1 MSEVWTIAGRTLAIG
16 AIATC
21 VQLPLAIFV
30 GRWLARGRV
39 PARPLVQA
47 LVALPMFMP
56 PVAVGLVLL
65 LMLGPSGPLGGVTAG
80 WLYTEVA
87 AVLAAAI
94 VAFPIFARHAQ
105 EAFEAVP
112 VRLGQ
117 VSESLGISPWRTF
130 WRIDLPLA
138 RRGLVAGG
146 VLAFARGIAE
156 YGATAVVAGVIPG
169 HTETLSTGLMRRLMA
184 GDDRGAVLLA
194 GLSLVLG
201 LLAVVISEV
210 YLRRGRRT

>member
-1 MSEVWTIAGRTLAIG
+1 MSELWTIAARTVALG
-16 AIATC
+16 AVATA
-21 VQLPLAIFV
+21 VQLPLALAV

-47 LVALPMFMP
+47 LVVLPMFLP
-56 PVAVGLVLL
+56 PVAVGLLL
-65 LMLGPSGPLGGVTAG
+65 LLALGPSGPLGGLTGG

-87 AVLAAAI
+87 AVVAAAV

-112 VRLGQ
+112 VRLDQ
-117 VSESLGISPWRTF
+117 VSRSLGTSPWATF
-130 WRIDLPLA
+130 WRVDVPLA
-138 RRGLVAGG
+138 RPGLVAGAL
-146 VLAFARGIAE
+146 LAFARAISE

-184 GDDRGAVLLA
+184 GDDRGALALA
-194 GLSLVLG
+194 GLSAVLG
-201 LLAVVISEV
+201 VIAVVASELV
-210 YLRRGRRT
+210 LRRGRR

>member
-1 MSEVWTIAGRTLAIG
+1 MSELWSIVGRTVLIG
-16 AIATC
+16 AAATRA
-21 VQLPLAIFV
+21 QLPLAIFV
-30 GRWLARGRV
+30 GRGLARGRV
-39 PARPLVQA
+39 PMRPLVQA

-56 PVAVGLVLL
+56 PVAVGLLL
-65 LMLGPSGPLGGVTAG
+65 LLVLGPSGPLGGLTSGV
-80 WLYTEVA
+80 LYTEVA
-87 AVLAAAI
+87 AVLAAAV

-112 VRLGQ
+112 VRLGH
-117 VSESLGISPWRTF
+117 VSRSLGVSPWQTF
-130 WRIDLPLA
+130 WRVDLPLA

-184 GDDRGAVLLA
+184 GDDRGAVMMA

-201 LLAVVISEV
+201 LVAVVVSEV
-210 YLRRGRRT
+210 YLRRGRA

>member
-1 MSEVWTIAGRTLAIG
+1 VSELWAIAGRTVFIG
-16 AIATC
+16 AIATL
-21 VQLPLAIFV
+21 VQLPLAVAV

-56 PVAVGLVLL
+56 PVAVGLLL
-65 LMLGPSGPLGGVTAG
+65 LLALGPSGPLGGLTSG
-80 WLYTEVA
+80 LLYTEVA

-117 VSESLGISPWRTF
+117 VSRSLGVSPWQTF

-184 GDDRGAVLLA
+184 GDDQGALVMA

-201 LLAVVISEV
+201 LVAVVVSEV
-210 YLRRGRRT
+210 YLRRGRA